1 MMLRIRGCGLPVEQ
15 VDSYIKSVNLGA
27 MESLRSQRDL
37 DDAFVQLD
45 NAANTAVVDA
55 MSKKYLST
63 KIDLVQRQVR
73 EGNGRMA
80 IKPINKLMRFNG
92 IVLAKRAFEG
102 SKTLSALHLKA
113 AEGPRRRLGV
123 GVASPG
129 APPGKGAEARA
140 PGPGRHG

>member
-27 MESLRSQRDL
+27 METLRSQRDL

-45 NAANTAVVDA
+45 NAVNTAVVDA

-63 KIDLVQRQVR
+63 KIDLVQRRVP

-102 SKTLSALHLKA
+102 LASRARDGPHELETYVEGKPEPDDTIITLM
-113 AEGPRRRLGV
+113 
-123 GVASPG
+123 
-129 APPGKGAEARA
+129 EAILIL
-140 PGPGRHG
+140 